1 MKLDV
6 IAGGGNLRAVQ
17 RFAVAVQDAGI
28 DGMVFTEGSRT
39 AYLSVAAATLA
50 APELALSTGVAVA
63 FPRSPMVTA
72 QAAWELADVSGGR
85 FRLGLGTQVR
95 IHVERRYAAAFDA
108 PGPRLREYVQAVR
121 AIFRAFAG
129 EEKLNFQGDHWSFSF
144 MTPAWSPGTLE
155 VGAPSIDIA
164 AVNPWMW
171 RMAGEVADGVHVHP
185 LHSISYL
192 DDVARPALREGA
204 ARAGRDADGFV
215 LTVPVL
221 PIVGDTDAEQEAMAR
236 LVRQQLGFYGSTPA
250 YAFQFDRLGYEG
262 LGGQLNALLKV
273 GDMAGQ
279 AELLTDEVIDHFV
292 VRSTWDGLA
301 SALKERYQG
310 RADRLV
316 AYLAHAM
323 WQRDPDTLQRWGAVA
338 KKLAQSSSPPSASLP
353 SAPTR

>member
-1 MKLDV
+1 
-6 IAGGGNLRAVQ
+6 
-17 RFAVAVQDAGI
+17 
-28 DGMVFTEGSRT
+28 
-39 AYLSVAAATLA
+39 
-50 APELALSTGVAVA
+50 
-63 FPRSPMVTA
+63 
-72 QAAWELADVSGGR
+72 
-85 FRLGLGTQVR
+85 
-95 IHVERRYAAAFDA
+95 
-108 PGPRLREYVQAVR
+108 
-121 AIFRAFAG
+121 
-129 EEKLNFQGDHWSFSF
+129 
-144 MTPAWSPGTLE
+144 MTPAWSPGPLA
-155 VGAPSIDIA
+155 VGPPTIDIA

-192 DDVARPALREGA
+192 DDVARPALLDGA
-204 ARAGRDADGFV
+204 QRADRDPSDFV

-262 LGGQLNALLKV
+262 LGGQLNALLKK
-273 GDMAGQ
+273 GDIAGQ

-301 SALKERYQG
+301 GALEQRYEG

-323 WQRDPDTLQRWGAVA
+323 WQRDPESLQRWGAVA
-338 KKLAQSSSPPSASLP
+338 RQFG
-353 SAPTR
+353 TR